1 MSTTSDTSGPRGG
14 GLSFIT
20 ATRSRTIQAV
30 LLALAALVALFLP
43 YMTTPF
49 WLNVAIDICAFAVL
63 GISYNILLGR
73 AGIFSFGHALFFGGG
88 AYGVAA
94 FTTDSGLP
102 LAVAAL
108 GGVLVATVLAL
119 LVGLVAARVRGIYF
133 GMLTL
138 AVAQVGFTI
147 ADRDIGGITGGENG
161 LAVGGIPELLN
172 SNVRQDM
179 LYWLSFGVLAGVLI
193 LVAIMYR
200 SAAGRF
206 WEGMRENEVRMQAT
220 GVNVARH
227 RLTVFIVAGALAGVA
242 GVMHAL
248 SVQTVT
254 PSDTNVPITV
264 QALLITVIGGSGS
277 FWGPVLGAV
286 FVRMM
291 PPLLDELAA
300 NPSIQELPDRLE
312 RAVTSQFLILGIIY
326 ILFVVYLPGGFT
338 AAFNRLLGRV
348 DRGKGPP
355 GGPPDT
361 PDRTPSAGESSPV
374 TTGRSAGADG

>member
-1 MSTTSDTSGPRGG
+1 VTTTSDTPGPQR

-20 ATRSRTIQAV
+20 ASRSRTIQAV

-102 LAVAAL
+102 LVVAAL
-108 GGVLVATVLAL
+108 GGVVVATVLAV
-119 LVGLVAARVRGIYF
+119 LVGMVAARVRGIYF

-161 LAVGGIPELLN
+161 LAVSGIPELLN

-179 LYWLSFGVLAGVLI
+179 LYWLSFGVLAAVLI

-220 GVNVARH
+220 GVDVARH
-227 RLTVFIVAGALAGVA
+227 RLIVFTVAGALAGVA
-242 GVMHAL
+242 GVLHAL

-254 PSDTNVPITV
+254 PSDTNVPITM

-277 FWGPVLGAV
+277 FWGPVLGAT

-300 NPSIQELPDRLE
+300 NPSVQELPDRLE

-338 AAFNRLLGRV
+338 AAFNRLLGRF
-348 DRGKGPP
+348 DRGQGPP
-355 GGPPDT
+355 AGPPDT
-361 PDRTPSAGESSPV
+361 PDRTPSAGESPPV
-374 TTGRSAGADG
+374 TTGRSAGADR

>member
-88 AYGVAA
+88 AYALAA

-277 FWGPVLGAV
+277 FWGPVLGAT

-300 NPSIQELPDRLE
+300 NPSVQELPDRLE

>member
-1 MSTTSDTSGPRGG
+1 MGS
-14 GLSFIT
+14 
-20 ATRSRTIQAV
+20 RSRIVQGVVLAV
-30 LLALAALVALFLP
+30 AGLVALFLP

-88 AYGVAA
+88 AYAIAA

-102 LAVAAL
+102 LGVAAV
-108 GGVLVATVLAL
+108 GGVLVATVLAV
-119 LVGLVAARVRGIYF
+119 LVGLLVAHVRGIYF

-161 LAVGGIPELLN
+161 LAVSGIPEVLN
-172 SNVRQDM
+172 ANVRQDI
-179 LYWLSFGVLAGVLI
+179 LYWLSLAVLVAVLV

-206 WEGMRENEVRMQAT
+206 WEAIRENEVRAQAM
-220 GVNVARH
+220 GVNVGRH
-227 RLTVFIVAGALAGVA
+227 RLIVFSVAGALAGVA

-248 SVQTVT
+248 SIQTVT

-264 QALLITVIGGSGS
+264 QALLITVIGGAGS

-286 FVRMM
+286 FVRLF
-291 PPLLDELAA
+291 PPVLDEISQTAT
-300 NPSIQELPDRLE
+300 IQELPDRLE

-326 ILFVVYLPGGFT
+326 ILFVLYVPGGFSG
-338 AAFNRLLGRV
+338 AFNRLLGRL
-348 DRGKGPP
+348 DRRPGPP
-355 GGPPDT
+355 SATPEPPEPT
-361 PDRTPSAGESSPV
+361 PDGAEPRPARSIGASSP
-374 TTGRSAGADG
+374 RADT